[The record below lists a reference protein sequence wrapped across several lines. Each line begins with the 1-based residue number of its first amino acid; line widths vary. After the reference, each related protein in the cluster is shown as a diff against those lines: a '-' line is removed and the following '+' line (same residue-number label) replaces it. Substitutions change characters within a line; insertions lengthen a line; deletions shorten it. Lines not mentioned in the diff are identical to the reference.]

1 MLSKRKRRK
10 LAGKNMK
17 VIISKEIEGSGD
29 SNIDETTTDS
39 VNNEHANC
47 SIVVNEFLD
56 ENQEVT
62 DLSIENNNN
71 AVTDSV
77 PPKCNKQNTERNNPR
92 KINQSIMPL
101 SYLILSLVII
111 LNINIILMVP

>member
-47 SIVVNEFLD
+47 SIVVNEF
-56 ENQEVT
+56 
-62 DLSIENNNN
+62 
-71 AVTDSV
+71 
-77 PPKCNKQNTERNNPR
+77 
-92 KINQSIMPL
+92 
-101 SYLILSLVII
+101 
-111 LNINIILMVP
+111 